1 MGVRF
6 HRKIKL
12 GKGINLNIS
21 KSGISTST
29 KIGKTTLNSRGKI
42 TYNTPVKGL
51 SLQAN
56 LNSKKVNNNENIV
69 KTFDIDCN
77 KEKYR
82 KCCKKMI
89 KQFLIGVILAAIGMN
104 TNSALMLLLFPAMV
118 YFILSSINGVKAL
131 WSIFKYM

>member
-12 GKGINLNIS
+12 GKGMNLNIS

-29 KIGKTTLNSRGKI
+29 KIGKTTFNSRGKI

-51 SLQAN
+51 SLQTN
-56 LNSKKVNNNENIV
+56 LNSKKNDNENIV
-69 KTFDIDCN
+69 KTFDIDCD

-82 KCCKKMI
+82 KCSKKMI

-104 TNSALMLLLFPAMV
+104 TNSALMLLIFPAMV
-118 YFILSSINGVKAL
+118 YFLLAAINGVKAL